1 MIKHTEASWQLLHP
15 EFEEGKVDNYFEIS
29 AGMGFFTPDNK
40 EYKGVPSGFAARA
53 YLHKGDAVLL
63 ANAKK
68 MYDILVKFTS
78 VKNER
83 ELDELTQTASA
94 MLEEMEA
101 QANEES

>member
-1 MIKHTEASWQLLHP
+1 MIKHTEGEWTMRNPDILDN
-15 EFEEGKVDNYFEIS
+15 GVDENYFYVE
-29 AGMGFFTPDNK
+29 AGVGFFDKDN
-40 EYKGVPSGFAARA
+40 PRGFAATAFMQR
-53 YLHKGDAVLL
+53 GDAVLL

>member
-1 MIKHTEASWQLLHP
+1 MIKHTEGEWVA
-15 EFEEGKVDNYFEIS
+15 FN
-29 AGMGFFTPDNK
+29 PDIK
-40 EYKGVPSGFAARA
+40 DKGVDKKYFYVHAAGGFYNPQTGDGFGLVGFMQR
-53 YLHKGDAVLL
+53 GDAVLL